1 MSFSIQVKNELCR
14 LAVPH
19 HSHAR
24 TELYGFAQTLDLS
37 WEEGKFEFVTENAA
51 TARRFY
57 SLLKMVEPAG
67 LDLEVARQVYK
78 KRHSIYQ
85 FDFTSE
91 NLRDQLIHPPAYER
105 SGEYRDFL
113 RGAFLGAGSI
123 SDPEKTYHLE
133 IVTQSDAQG
142 KRLEKAMRHF
152 NLNPKRILRKDHVV
166 VYLKEGEQISDF
178 LTIVGGTVA
187 MMEFENIRVVKEMRN
202 NVNRLVNCE
211 TANLS
216 KTIRASVDQQ
226 RAIETIERNKAWD
239 DLPENLRDLAE
250 LRMVYPEAS
259 LRELGEM
266 LHPPIGKSGVN
277 HRLKKLMHI
286 AEELHEKEE
295 EKC

>member
-1 MSFSIQVKNELCR
+1 MSFSIKVKNELCR

-24 TELYGFAQTLDLS
+24 TELFGFAQTLDLA
-37 WEEGKFEFVTENAA
+37 WEKGDFAFVTENAA

-57 SLLKMVEPAG
+57 SLLKMVEPEG
-67 LDLEVARQVYK
+67 LDLEVERQVYK

-85 FDFTSE
+85 FDFHSE
-91 NLRDQLIHPPAYER
+91 NLRDQLLHPPAYER

-123 SDPEKTYHLE
+123 NDPEKTYHLE
-133 IVTQSDAQG
+133 IVTLNHAQG
-142 KRLEKAMRHF
+142 KRLEIAMEHF
-152 NLNPKRILRKDHVV
+152 NLKPKHIVRKDHTV

-178 LTIVGGTVA
+178 LTIVGATVA
-187 MMEFENIRVVKEMRN
+187 MMAFENIRVVKEMRN

-216 KTIRASVDQQ
+216 KTINASVDQQ
-226 RAIETIERNKAWD
+226 RAIETIERNSAWE
-239 DLPENLRDLAE
+239 DLPENLKELAE
-250 LRMVYPEAS
+250 IRMAYPEAS

-266 LHPPIGKSGVN
+266 LQPPIGKSGVN
-277 HRLKKLMHI
+277 HRLKKLMQI
-286 AEELHEKEE
+286 AEELHDKEE
-295 EKC
+295 

>member
-1 MSFSIQVKNELCR
+1 MSFSVKVKNEICR
-14 LAVPH
+14 LPVPH

-24 TELYGFAQTLDLS
+24 TELYGFAQTLDLA
-37 WEEGKFEFVTENAA
+37 WKEGDFAFVTENAA

-57 SLLKMVEPAG
+57 SLLKMVEPKG
-67 LDLEVARQVYK
+67 LDLEVERQVYK

-85 FDFTSE
+85 FDFHSD
-91 NLRDQLIHPPAYER
+91 NLRDQLVHPPAYER

-133 IVTQSDAQG
+133 IVTLCPAQG
-142 KRLEKAMRHF
+142 KRLEIAMGHF
-152 NLNPKRILRKDHVV
+152 GLKPKEITRKEHTV

-178 LTIVGGTVA
+178 LTIVGATVA
-187 MMEFENIRVVKEMRN
+187 MMAFENIRVVKEMRN

-216 KTIRASVDQQ
+216 KTINASVDQQ
-226 RAIETIERNKAWD
+226 RAIESIERYRAWD
-239 DLPENLRDLAE
+239 DLPDHLKELAE
-250 LRMVYPEAS
+250 LRMSYPQSS

-266 LHPPIGKSGVN
+266 LQPPIGKSGVN
-277 HRLKKLMHI
+277 HRLKKLMQI
-286 AEELHEKEE
+286 AKQLQEKED
-295 EKC
+295 

>member
-1 MSFSIQVKNELCR
+1 MSFSVKVKNEICR

-24 TELYGFAQTLDLS
+24 TELYGFAQTLDLA
-37 WEEGKFEFVTENAA
+37 WKEGDFAFVTENAA

-57 SLLKMVEPAG
+57 SLLKMVEPEG
-67 LDLEVARQVYK
+67 LDLEVERQVYK

-85 FDFTSE
+85 FDFHSD
-91 NLRDQLIHPPAYER
+91 NLRDQLVHPPAYER

-133 IVTQSDAQG
+133 IVTLCPEQG
-142 KRLEKAMRHF
+142 KRLEIAMGHF
-152 NLNPKRILRKDHVV
+152 GLKPKEITRKEHTV

-178 LTIVGGTVA
+178 LTIVGATVA
-187 MMEFENIRVVKEMRN
+187 MMAFENIRVVKEMRN

-216 KTIRASVDQQ
+216 KTINASVDQQ
-226 RAIETIERNKAWD
+226 RAIESIERYRAWD
-239 DLPENLRDLAE
+239 DLPDHLKELAE
-250 LRMVYPEAS
+250 LRMAYPESS
-259 LRELGEM
+259 LRELGE
-266 LHPPIGKSGVN
+266 LLRPPIGKSGVN
-277 HRLKKLMHI
+277 HRLKKLMQI
-286 AEELHEKEE
+286 AKELQEKED
-295 EKC
+295 

>member
-1 MSFSIQVKNELCR
+1 MSFSIEVKNELCR

-24 TELYGFAQTLDLS
+24 TELFGFAQTLDLS
-37 WEEGKFEFVTENAA
+37 WEEGDFALVTENAA

-57 SLLKMVEPAG
+57 SLLKMVEPEG
-67 LDLEVARQVYK
+67 LDLEIERLVYK

-85 FDFTSE
+85 FDFHSE
-91 NLRDQLIHPPAYER
+91 NLRDQLIHPPAYDR

-133 IVTQSDAQG
+133 IVAQTPAQG
-142 KRLEKAMRHF
+142 KRLEIAMEHF
-152 NLNPKRILRKDHVV
+152 NLKPKHITRKDHTV

-178 LTIVGGTVA
+178 LTIVGATVA
-187 MMEFENIRVVKEMRN
+187 MMAFENIRVVKEMRN

-216 KTIRASVDQQ
+216 KTINASVDQQ
-226 RAIETIERNKAWD
+226 RAIEIIERNRAWD
-239 DLPENLRDLAE
+239 DLPNHLKELAE
-250 LRMVYPEAS
+250 LRMAYPESS

-266 LHPPIGKSGVN
+266 LKPPIGKSGVN
-277 HRLKKLMHI
+277 HRLKKLMQI
-286 AEELHEKEE
+286 AEELLEKEE
-295 EKC
+295 

>member
-1 MSFSIQVKNELCR
+1 MSFSVTVKNELCR
-14 LAVPH
+14 LPVPH

-24 TELYGFAQTLDLS
+24 TELYGFAQTLDLA
-37 WEEGKFEFVTENAA
+37 WKEGDFSFVTENAA

-57 SLLKMVEPAG
+57 SLLKMVEPKG
-67 LDLEVARQVYK
+67 LDLEVERQVYK

-85 FDFTSE
+85 FEFHSD

-133 IVTQSDAQG
+133 IIALNHVQG
-142 KRLEKAMRHF
+142 KRLEIAMEHF
-152 NLNPKRILRKDHVV
+152 GLKPKEISRKEHTM

-178 LTIVGGTVA
+178 LTIVGATVA
-187 MMEFENIRVVKEMRN
+187 MMAFENIRVVKEMRN

-211 TANLS
+211 TANSS
-216 KTIRASVDQQ
+216 KTINASVDQQ
-226 RAIETIERNKAWD
+226 RAIESIERHRAWD
-239 DLPENLRDLAE
+239 DLPDHLKELAE
-250 LRMVYPEAS
+250 IRMAYPESS

-266 LHPPIGKSGVN
+266 IQPPIGKSGVN
-277 HRLKKLMHI
+277 YRLKKIMQI
-286 AEELHEKEE
+286 AKDLQEKEE
-295 EKC
+295 

>member
-1 MSFSIQVKNELCR
+1 MSFSVKVKNELCR

-19 HSHAR
+19 HFHAR
-24 TELYGFAQTLDLS
+24 TELFGFAQTLDLA
-37 WEEGKFEFVTENAA
+37 WEEGDFVFVTENAA

-57 SLLKMVEPAG
+57 SLLKMVEPEG
-67 LDLEVARQVYK
+67 LNLEVERQVYK

-85 FDFTSE
+85 FDFHSD
-91 NLRDQLIHPPAYER
+91 NLRDQLVHPPAYER

-133 IVTQSDAQG
+133 IVTQNQAQG
-142 KRLEKAMRHF
+142 KRLEIAMEHF
-152 NLNPKRILRKDHVV
+152 NLKPKQITRKEHTV

-178 LTIVGGTVA
+178 LTIVGATVA
-187 MMEFENIRVVKEMRN
+187 MMAFENIRVVKEMRN

-216 KTIRASVDQQ
+216 KTINASVDQQ
-226 RAIETIERNKAWD
+226 RAIEMIERNRAWD
-239 DLPENLRDLAE
+239 DLPNHLKELAE
-250 LRMVYPEAS
+250 LRMAYPEAS

-266 LHPPIGKSGVN
+266 LQPPIGKSGVN
-277 HRLKKLMHI
+277 HRLKKLMQI
-286 AEELHEKEE
+286 ADELHEKEE

>member
-1 MSFSIQVKNELCR
+1 MSFSVTVKNELCR
-14 LAVPH
+14 LPVPH

-24 TELYGFAQTLDLS
+24 TELYGFAQTLDLA
-37 WEEGKFEFVTENAA
+37 WKEGDFSFVTENAA

-57 SLLKMVEPAG
+57 SLLKMVEPKG
-67 LDLEVARQVYK
+67 LDLEVERQVYK

-85 FDFTSE
+85 FEFHSD

-133 IVTQSDAQG
+133 IIALNHVQG
-142 KRLEKAMRHF
+142 KRLEIAMEHF
-152 NLNPKRILRKDHVV
+152 GLKPKEISRKEHTM

-178 LTIVGGTVA
+178 LTIVGATVA
-187 MMEFENIRVVKEMRN
+187 MMAFENIRVVKEMRN

-211 TANLS
+211 TANSS
-216 KTIRASVDQQ
+216 KTINASVDQQ
-226 RAIETIERNKAWD
+226 RAIESIERHRAWD
-239 DLPENLRDLAE
+239 DLPDHLKELAE
-250 LRMVYPEAS
+250 IRMAYPESS

-266 LHPPIGKSGVN
+266 IQPPIGKSGVN
-277 HRLKKLMHI
+277 YRLKKLMQI
-286 AEELHEKEE
+286 AKDLQEKEE
-295 EKC
+295 